1 MRDEILYTPEEV
13 AQKLKLSK
21 YTIYEMIKRGEI
33 PAHRI
38 GRSLRV
44 TETQLET
51 YLMQSKQSDNSF
63 EAEIVSGEEDE
74 KFAKIIGSSGD
85 IMVSV
90 TTDVEGSAK
99 VTIKSEDI
107 IISRE
112 ILVCSARNNL
122 EGIITAME
130 ETPNSYRITV
140 NVGVPLIVKVTKR
153 SVRDLDLKLGDTVY
167 CVFKAMSV
175 TVV

>member
-33 PAHRI
+33 SAHRI

-44 TETQLET
+44 TETQLQT
-51 YLMQSKQSDNSF
+51 YLMQSKQSDNSY
-63 EAEIVSGEEDE
+63 EAEIVTIDDE
-74 KFAKIIGSSGD
+74 KFAKIIGTSGD
-85 IMVSV
+85 IYVSV

-99 VTIKSEDI
+99 VAIKAEDI
-107 IISRE
+107 ILSRE
-112 ILVCSARNNL
+112 PLVCSARNNI
-122 EGIITAME
+122 EGVITGME
-130 ETPNSYRITV
+130 ELNNNYKLIV
-140 NVGVPLIVKVTKR
+140 NIGVPLTVGVTKR
-153 SVRDLDLKLGDTVY
+153 SVNELGFKLGDTVF
-167 CVFKAMSV
+167 CVFKSMAV